1 MKLRGHIMSTAAQAV
16 LEAADA
22 WATALEREAAIQEL
36 NQNDED
42 AAEARA
48 SAEVELMGAIQTW
61 RQESRASA

>member
-1 MKLRGHIMSTAAQAV
+1 MSPAAQAV

-22 WATALEREAAIQEL
+22 WATAVEREAAAEEF

-48 SAEVELMGAIQTW
+48 STEVDLMAAIQTW
-61 RQESRASA
+61 RQEGGLSQ

>member
-1 MKLRGHIMSTAAQAV
+1 MSPAAQAV

-22 WATALEREAAIQEL
+22 WATALERETVVQEL

-48 SAEVELMGAIQTW
+48 SAEVDLIAAIQTW
-61 RQESRASA
+61 RQEGGLSQ